1 MCVLC
6 CLKRAIIGLFI
17 CCVPLSVYADELYP
31 HQQYTTGDW
40 GGYRTKLH
48 EAGVQFGLSY
58 TAEPAVL
65 VSGGYEEEDTY
76 LHNINAELKLDL
88 EKLIK
93 IPRTTFLAK
102 YSSRSG
108 DNLSEESVAPSYA
121 EDGRYVYGEYFNK
134 SQEAYG
140 GQSTKLVNF
149 QLTTNLSDNWSVDY
163 GRLVMNDLFLRS
175 DLYCNFMNNAICGS
189 PKGVFTP
196 YSLNAYP
203 DATAGIHTA
212 FKAGEMVEL
221 RVGVFDGG
229 WAEQDNSGW
238 DWTLGENGTALAGEI
253 QVYFDRASGGG
264 AQKVVKVGATHHT
277 GDFNNMRTG
286 ELTDGSTS
294 FWLLADWMLFR
305 EEGSM
310 SEGLATFGS
319 IVISTDDEI
328 SALPMIYTLG
338 FTYEGVI
345 PSRNYD
351 RLGLMF
357 TYAEH
362 SEYNTYTHD
371 YVSGKVRGDET
382 IVELTYNVVLGY
394 GLELMPSVQ
403 YISNPNGSKDFS
415 DVTVLGLKLNVNI

>member
-1 MCVLC
+1 MRVLR
-6 CLKRAIIGLFI
+6 CLSRVAMVVSFI
-17 CCVPLSVYADELYP
+17 SLALSVQADELYSY
-31 HQQYTTGDW
+31 HQYTTGDW
-40 GGYRTKLH
+40 GGARTKLH
-48 EAGVQFGLSY
+48 EAGVQVGLSY
-58 TAEPAVL
+58 TAEPAAL
-65 VSGGYEEEDTY
+65 VSGGYEYEETY

-88 EKLIK
+88 ERLVK
-93 IPRTTFLAK
+93 IPRTTFIAK

-108 DNLSEESVAPSYA
+108 DNLSEEYVVPGYA
-121 EDGRYVYGEYFNK
+121 EDGRFVYGEYFNK

-140 GQSTKLVNF
+140 GQTTKLVNF
-149 QLTTNLSDNWSVDY
+149 QFTTKVGENWSFDY

-196 YSLNAYP
+196 YDLNAYP
-203 DATAGIHTA
+203 DATAGVHTA
-212 FKAGEMVEL
+212 YQAGEMVEL
-221 RVGVFDGG
+221 RLGVFDGG
-229 WAEQDNSGW
+229 WTEQDKNGW
-238 DWTLGENGTALAGEI
+238 DWTLGENGTVVAVEAH
-253 QVYFDRASGGG
+253 VYFDRASGGG
-264 AQKVVKVGATHHT
+264 AQKVVKLGASHHT
-277 GDFNNMRTG
+277 GDFDNWKTG
-286 ELTDGSTS
+286 EETDGSTS
-294 FWLLADWMLFR
+294 FWLLADWMLYR
-305 EEGSM
+305 EEGSK

-319 IVISTDDEI
+319 IVFNTDDEI
-328 SALPMIYTLG
+328 SALPTIYTLG
-338 FTYEGVI
+338 LTYEGLI

-357 TYAEH
+357 TFAEH

-382 IVELTYNVVLGY
+382 IVELTYNVALGY